1 MPKNKKDKVS
11 GVQMGINNPDPN
23 SLPSSLFLISLRT
36 KFTLILYIKTILRAT
51 YFIKKFQIFRS
62 ITDPARSTGSQAPDV
77 QKTSCAASCLQ
88 FCRAPFLPITL
99 ARSFDLH
106 DLREPVSQYIVSGHA
121 DDPRPIH

>member
-62 ITDPARSTGSQAPDV
+62 VRIRQKPQAARLLMFRKHPAPLHICSNTA
-77 QKTSCAASCLQ
+77 
-88 FCRAPFLPITL
+88 FCYAH
-99 ARSFDLH
+99 SF
-106 DLREPVSQYIVSGHA
+106 I
-121 DDPRPIH
+121 